1 MKKDYIQL
9 FILILFSK
17 EIELFDIKPK
27 FDKLITKIKNR
38 LYISLLD
45 KDNFRFFDKNKLN
58 KDINNNNLGNFIG
71 PIIMKALE
79 YYWIKIY
86 DIKYLF
92 IKEDL
97 LNATIEKSN
106 NYFLELYSLLLDEL
120 YKNSIKNILIDKLNI
135 SEYLNI
141 NEVTEKVKLLNPDFN
156 IQKRIYK
163 FISLFDFLRDKIIS
177 QNFLDNLENNFGVCL
192 DSEKFIEEV
201 KNKNIDDKYIKDILK
216 KYDLFSFEELYLLN
230 YFNQKG
236 YYFIENKI
244 WKYYGRKG
252 IVLDY
257 FLFTILK
264 NSKNIFAYINSKL
277 IKKYFKVNK
286 EKKKI
291 KYKEELKRNNINI
304 KISYDKINNKRTT
317 KYINKKNVNR
327 LLLFKR
333 SHY

>member
-1 MKKDYIQL
+1 M
-9 FILILFSK
+9 
-17 EIELFDIKPK
+17 
-27 FDKLITKIKNR
+27 
-38 LYISLLD
+38 
-45 KDNFRFFDKNKLN
+45 
-58 KDINNNNLGNFIG
+58 
-71 PIIMKALE
+71 
-79 YYWIKIY
+79 
-86 DIKYLF
+86 
-92 IKEDL
+92 
-97 LNATIEKSN
+97 
-106 NYFLELYSLLLDEL
+106 
-120 YKNSIKNILIDKLNI
+120 
-135 SEYLNI
+135 
-141 NEVTEKVKLLNPDFN
+141 
-156 IQKRIYK
+156 
-163 FISLFDFLRDKIIS
+163 FDFLRDKILS
-177 QNFLDNLENNFGVCL
+177 HNFLDNLENNFGICL

-201 KNKNIDDKYIKDILK
+201 KSKNIDDKYIKDILK

-236 YYFIENKI
+236 YYCIENKI

-257 FLFTILK
+257 FSFKILK
-264 NSKNIFAYINSKL
+264 NSKNIFANVNSKL

-333 SHY
+333 NHY